1 LAGTRPPI
9 LSLRVA
15 PTIRHSDELR
25 RGASLLRHR
34 VDRVAYRPAGLESPA
49 GTVGAPGHS
58 ETCFTRT
65 CFGSPQTAVRRE
77 QPQGTWQ
84 LTPHGPAVVHR
95 PSIRRERT
103 RRSARRLSVHS
114 FFYSLQVVFAVVG
127 RSFRLAQQLSPS
139 RAGRGSLV
147 GKSRTMSDFRL
158 LRIVLTSNS
167 PKPFQAR
174 MHSRLLHSLSIV
186 PDASRWRVPAVN
198 AVSLA
203 TAIRATSDLDSSGI
217 AARDAHTRR
226 ITSPSTKQ

>member
-1 LAGTRPPI
+1 MFRSAADGRTTRAAAGHMAINATWPSCGASAEYPARKN
-9 LSLRVA
+9 
-15 PTIRHSDELR
+15 PTIREKIECPFIF
-25 RGASLLRHR
+25 LL
-34 VDRVAYRPAGLESPA
+34 P
-49 GTVGAPGHS
+49 
-58 ETCFTRT
+58 
-65 CFGSPQTAVRRE
+65 
-77 QPQGTWQ
+77 W
-84 LTPHGPAVVHR
+84 
-95 PSIRRERT
+95 
-103 RRSARRLSVHS
+103 
-114 FFYSLQVVFAVVG
+114 QVVFAVVG
-127 RSFRLAQQLSPS
+127 RSFRLAQQLSLS

-174 MHSRLLHSLSIV
+174 MQSRLLHSLSIV
-186 PDASRWRVPAVN
+186 PDASRWRVPAVQ

>member
-1 LAGTRPPI
+1 MEEAHRVGGLPGPQRLSAHVDVSPAFGDLAEPDSADPGPGRPP
-9 LSLRVA
+9 
-15 PTIRHSDELR
+15 T
-25 RGASLLRHR
+25 G
-34 VDRVAYRPAGLESPA
+34 
-49 GTVGAPGHS
+49 
-58 ETCFTRT
+58 FTPT
-65 CFGSPQTAVRRE
+65 CFGSPQTAERLQ
-77 QPQGTWQ
+77 QPQGTWR

-174 MHSRLLHSLSIV
+174 MQSRLLHSLSMV

-203 TAIRATSDLDSSGI
+203 TAIRANSDLDLSGI
-217 AARDAHTRR
+217 ATRDAHTRR
-226 ITSPSTKQ
+226 ITSPSTKL